1 MRWPIRYQILL
12 PFAAAMVLGLL
23 SVSLL
28 SAYLAAR
35 RAERQIDEQVRNLGR
50 TLQESS
56 FPLNDAVLEQMRGL
70 SSATFVLSDAAG
82 KVRASSKLAPA
93 HQQVTPV
100 SRWQDLRLGRLIEV
114 DGTRYFVSSL
124 AVTPRG
130 TNGSPLTLDIFYP
143 ERHWRASRTEAA
155 LPPLV
160 IGGITFV
167 AFIAVATL
175 IAQALGRPI
184 AGFERQ
190 VARLAEGDFQTLPL
204 PRRNDELR
212 DLAGGINRL
221 ARQLAEMRQAI
232 SRAERFALLG
242 QLSGGLAH
250 HLRNDITG
258 ARLAVQL
265 HQRSG
270 CHADDESLAVAL
282 RQLQLTEQHLQQFLS
297 AGQPR
302 PPQRT
307 WCEPW
312 EIVQQVAQMLEPT
325 CRHRKVDLDIEDRR
339 SRRETEQSFLEAD
352 AEQLRQA
359 LMNLTLNAVEAA
371 GPGGRVRLELGETA
385 THVAARVIDSGPGV
399 PDGMIELFEPFATRK
414 PEGIGLG
421 LAVAR
426 QIAESHGG
434 SLVYRREQDTTCF
447 ELAMPKRQTTDDHPA
462 GSQAWSD
469 LPRSLF
475 PNREAGK
482 AT

>member
-23 SVSLL
+23 AVSLL
-28 SAYLAAR
+28 SAFLAAR

-56 FPLNDAVLEQMRGL
+56 FPMTDSVLDQMHGL
-70 SSATFVLSDAAG
+70 TGAAFVLTDAAG
-82 KVRASSKLAPA
+82 KIRASSKLAPA
-93 HQQVTPV
+93 HQQVAPV
-100 SRWQDLRLGRLIEV
+100 SRWQELRLGKLIEV
-114 DGTRYFVSSL
+114 DGTRCFVSSL
-124 AVTPRG
+124 AVASRG
-130 TNGSPLTLDIFYP
+130 REGPLTLDIFYP

-155 LPPLV
+155 LPPLM
-160 IGGITFV
+160 IGGVTLV

-184 AGFERQ
+184 ASLQRQ

-204 PRRNDELR
+204 PDRNDELR
-212 DLAGGINRL
+212 DLARAINRL
-221 ARQLAEMRQAI
+221 AQQLAEMQQAI

-258 ARLAVQL
+258 ARMAVQL
-265 HQRSG
+265 HQRHG

-307 WCEPW
+307 RCDPW

-325 CRHRKVDLDIEDRR
+325 CRHRKVDLDVEDRR
-339 SRRETEQSFLEAD
+339 DQRNTEQSFLEAD
-352 AEQLRQA
+352 PEQLRQA

-371 GPGGRVRLELGETA
+371 GPGGRVRLGLVETA

-399 PDGMIELFEPFATRK
+399 PDGLAERLFEPFATRK

-434 SLVYRREQDTTCF
+434 SLVYRREEDTTCF
-447 ELAMPKRQTTDDHPA
+447 ELAIPKQQTGEACPA
-462 GSQAWSD
+462 AQSPTYHVNAC
-469 LPRSLF
+469 P
-475 PNREAGK
+475 A
-482 AT
+482 